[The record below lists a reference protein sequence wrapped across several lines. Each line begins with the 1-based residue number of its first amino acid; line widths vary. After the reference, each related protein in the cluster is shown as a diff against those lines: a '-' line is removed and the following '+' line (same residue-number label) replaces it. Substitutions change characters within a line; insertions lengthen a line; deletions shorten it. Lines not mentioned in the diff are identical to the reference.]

1 MSFKIK
7 DVIRN
12 YYTGERWLLVD
23 LGKGKKYISES
34 KYHELRSKEVKEEA
48 K

>member
-1 MSFKIK
+1 MGIKIK

-12 YYTGERWLLVD
+12 YYTGERWVLVD

-34 KYHELRSKEVKEEA
+34 KYNELTKKSR
-48 K
+48 